1 MAAASAKGRVVLY
14 TGAAVYLLGQAFDM
28 LWHSRNVSF
37 VPEPP
42 SEVFVIHSGMYVG
55 AATVA
60 VAGLLLLG
68 RPQERPGGALAL
80 TGGLV
85 QLAGFGL
92 DTWAHGH
99 GYSKALYHDLWWY
112 GFAVVVVGA
121 VLLEY
126 RRWRGSG
133 VRPADEEP
141 TTTAL
146 EREHSLPRISG
157 GPHA

>member
-1 MAAASAKGRVVLY
+1 MAETSAKGRSILY
-14 TGAAVYLLGQAFDM
+14 TGVVIYLLGQAFDM

-42 SEVFVIHSGMYVG
+42 SQVFMIHSGIYLG
-55 AATVA
+55 AATIA
-60 VAGLLLLG
+60 VAGLLHLR
-68 RPQERPGGALAL
+68 RPKQWVGGALVL

-112 GFAVVVVGA
+112 GFVVVLLGA
-121 VLLEY
+121 ALLEY
-126 RRWRGSG
+126 RRWRGPS
-133 VRPADEEP
+133 VQPAPAQD
-141 TTTAL
+141 
-146 EREHSLPRISG
+146 HSPPPRISG
-157 GPHA
+157 VPHA